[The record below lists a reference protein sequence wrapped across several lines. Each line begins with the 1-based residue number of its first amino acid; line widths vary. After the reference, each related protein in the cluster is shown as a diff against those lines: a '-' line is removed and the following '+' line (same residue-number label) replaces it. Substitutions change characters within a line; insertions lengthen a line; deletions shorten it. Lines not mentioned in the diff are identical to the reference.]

1 MYSGS
6 VLLRTST
13 LQLAGEHT
21 LEFDRPRGSPYTVA
35 VRNRPTKNR
44 PKKGGVTITRTIRAR
59 VRGGMLAPV
68 EPLDLPEGSEVE
80 VSVATKPSEADVA
93 AFRAAAGAWKGT
105 VDAEALIRD
114 IYDDRLIQTR
124 PVPRL

>member
-1 MYSGS
+1 M
-6 VLLRTST
+6 
-13 LQLAGEHT
+13 
-21 LEFDRPRGSPYTVA
+21 
-35 VRNRPTKNR
+35 RNRRTKNR
-44 PKKGGVTITRTIRAR
+44 PEKGGVIITRTIRAR

-80 VSVATKPSEADVA
+80 VSVATTPSDADVA
-93 AFRAAAGAWKGT
+93 AFRAAAGAWKET

>member
-1 MYSGS
+1 
-6 VLLRTST
+6 
-13 LQLAGEHT
+13 
-21 LEFDRPRGSPYTVA
+21 
-35 VRNRPTKNR
+35 
-44 PKKGGVTITRTIRAR
+44 
-59 VRGGMLAPV
+59 MLS
-68 EPLDLPEGSEVE
+68 PLDLPEGSEVE

-105 VDAEALIRD
+105 VDAEVIRD